1 MPFSLFQQRWGV
13 RLGVFFVFL
22 LLLFVLQRGFFRSST
37 VSPAS
42 VPARSIS
49 PQPAEWRRQVRIVLE
64 RYDQDHRPDVARDAL
79 LQLTVGREDQ
89 PRHLALVLAFH
100 ALAEGRPEAAQKLAQ
115 ARQTLEGSTP

>member
-1 MPFSLFQQRWGV
+1 MPFSLFHQRWGV

-22 LLLFVLQRGFFRSST
+22 LLLFVLQRGFFRSSR
-37 VSPAS
+37 VLPAS

-89 PRHLALVLAFH
+89 AHHLGLVLAFN

-115 ARQTLEGSTP
+115 ARQALEGSTP